1 MTANAESHRSKD
13 TTHMDSITKH
23 CGLGTLAVLG
33 FTSLTSVARAEDI
46 PKGLLAGKTAT
57 AGATD
62 VATSGFEKKEA
73 PVDDKNTTAM
83 QLSAGALSSSGNAK
97 TLSLTAAGR
106 FKARRQ
112 DNQLSLSLAGNYAE
126 SAPKPDQDRQTTMKN
141 LQGKT
146 RYDRFL
152 GHGFAV
158 FMSLS
163 ARSDRFQGLVL
174 RTNLDPGLSY
184 YFVDQGKQQLWTEIG
199 YDYQWDLRRY
209 DTIQKAAESG
219 VALSK
224 SDSRHAARLF
234 LGYEGSINEIVGI
247 TTGLEYLQS
256 VEESKYW
263 RLNWDL
269 GLTSALSSKFSL
281 STTFNLRYDNAPL
294 PSIKNTDTITAVNL
308 VYQLL

>member
-1 MTANAESHRSKD
+1 MNPLMKFGISSA
-13 TTHMDSITKH
+13 
-23 CGLGTLAVLG
+23 LLVLG
-33 FTSLTSVARAEDI
+33 FTSTAGVAGAEEV

-57 AGATD
+57 TGTTD

-73 PVDDKNTTAM
+73 PVDEKDTTAM

-112 DNQLSLSLAGNYAE
+112 DNQLSLNLAGNYAE
-126 SAPKPDQDRQTTMKN
+126 SSPSPDQDRRTTMKN
-141 LQGKT
+141 VQGKT

-152 GHGFAV
+152 GEGFAV
-158 FMSLS
+158 FMSVS
-163 ARSDRFQGLVL
+163 ARNDRFQGLVL
-174 RTNLDPGLSY
+174 RTNFDPGLSY
-184 YFVDQGKQQLWTEIG
+184 YFVDKNKQQLWTELG

-209 DTIQKAAESG
+209 DAIAKAAETNI
-219 VALSK
+219 VLNK
-224 SDSRHAARLF
+224 SESRHSGRLF

-256 VEESKYW
+256 VEESKFW

-281 STTFNLRYDNAPL
+281 SMSFNLRYDNSPL
-294 PSIKNTDTITAVNL
+294 PGIKNTDTITAANL

>member
-1 MTANAESHRSKD
+1 MNPL
-13 TTHMDSITKH
+13 KH
-23 CGLGTLAVLG
+23 LGISSTLLVIG
-33 FTSLTSVARAEDI
+33 FTSTARLAQAEEI

-57 AGATD
+57 TGTTD

-106 FKARRQ
+106 FKARRE
-112 DNQLSLSLAGNYAE
+112 DNQLSLNVAGNYAE
-126 SAPKPDQDRQTTMKN
+126 SSPSADQDRRTTMKN
-141 LQGKT
+141 IQGKT
-146 RYDRFL
+146 RYDRFV
-152 GHGFAV
+152 GEGFAV
-158 FMSLS
+158 FMSVS
-163 ARSDRFQGLVL
+163 ARNDRFQGLVL
-174 RTNLDPGLSY
+174 RTNVDPGLSY
-184 YFVDQGKQQLWTEIG
+184 YFVDKNKQQLWTEIG

-209 DTIQKAAESG
+209 DAIAKAAESG
-219 VALSK
+219 IALSK
-224 SDSRHAARLF
+224 SESRHSGRLF

-263 RLNWDL
+263 RMNWDL
-269 GLTSALSSKFSL
+269 AVTSALSSKFSL
-281 STTFNLRYDNAPL
+281 SMSFNLRYDNTPL
-294 PSIKNTDTITAVNL
+294 PGIRNTDTITAANL